1 MKIKGIFAVDISI
14 VSKNKSSLELEISDQ
29 DQALIAIVHHELIAS
44 KNVQFA
50 AFKAPHPLLK
60 KILLKIDTKVSDP
73 FTELSSSCKT
83 ASTEIKKLSVEASK
97 IVGGGGD

>member
-1 MKIKGIFAVDISI
+1 MDISI

-29 DQALIAIVHHELIAS
+29 DQVAIVHHELIAS
-44 KNVQFA
+44 KKVQFA

-60 KILLKIDTKVSDP
+60 KILLKIDTEGSDP

>member
-1 MKIKGIFAVDISI
+1 MKVKGIFAVDVSI

-29 DQALIAIVHHELIAS
+29 DQSLVAIVHHELIGN
-44 KNVQFA
+44 KNVRFA

-60 KILLKIDTKVSDP
+60 KILLKIDTKGTNP

-97 IVGGGGD
+97 IVDG